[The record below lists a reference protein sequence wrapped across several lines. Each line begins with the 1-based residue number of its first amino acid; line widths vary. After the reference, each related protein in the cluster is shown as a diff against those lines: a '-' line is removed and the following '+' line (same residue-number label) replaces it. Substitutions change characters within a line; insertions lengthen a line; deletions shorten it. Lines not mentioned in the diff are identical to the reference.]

1 MSSLGT
7 LLAADCFI
15 SVADPA
21 TRGVFFFMESKMS
34 TFTASRV
41 VDIDGV
47 ELTVRELSVA
57 DVRKLMQEVSDQDL
71 VSNALFEDIRL
82 SDLCLMT
89 SVTKNQINDLR
100 PSQLAKLRDACKEV
114 NPHFFGMLGRLSK
127 LRDKP

>member
-1 MSSLGT
+1 
-7 LLAADCFI
+7 
-15 SVADPA
+15 
-21 TRGVFFFMESKMS
+21 MS

-89 SVTKNQINDLR
+89 SVTESQINDLR

-114 NPHFFGMLGRLSK
+114 NPHFSECWAVSRNSATSLEEFGARH
-127 LRDKP
+127 LRSGEAWASPRP

>member
-1 MSSLGT
+1 APPFGGVCAFWRVEMSS
-7 LLAADCFI
+7 
-15 SVADPA
+15 
-21 TRGVFFFMESKMS
+21 
-34 TFTASRV
+34 FTASRV

-71 VSNALFEDIRL
+71 VNNVLFEDIRL

-89 SVTKNQINDLR
+89 SVTKSQINDLR

-127 LRDKP
+127 LPDKP

>member
-1 MSSLGT
+1 
-7 LLAADCFI
+7 
-15 SVADPA
+15 
-21 TRGVFFFMESKMS
+21 MS

-89 SVTKNQINDLR
+89 SVTESQINDLR
-100 PSQLAKLRDACKEV
+100 PSQLAKLLDACKEV
-114 NPHFFGMLGRLSK
+114 NPHFFGMLGRLTK